1 MIYFDWLDMY
11 EVFFI
16 LFYFFKDF
24 YFDITWSSHSPV
36 CGWHLGLVGRNI
48 FNLG

>member
-16 LFYFFKDF
+16 LFIFLKTF
-24 YFDITWSSHSPV
+24 ILISPGLVTHPCV
-36 CGWHLGLVGRNI
+36 CGDI
-48 FNLG
+48 